1 MTSPPTSPPS
11 PRPTPTNRILIAGLV
26 LLSLGLLTLGFW
38 LFSAPSS
45 IDSEHPMVR
54 RSREDLQ
61 YMHRLLL
68 DASSPG
74 EPVTLERL
82 QSRGV
87 PANDSWGN
95 PYRLESPPHGSTI
108 PVPASNGPDGISNTK
123 DDLRYAPNV
132 PISEAIL
139 ASGPTAISIF
149 DCRDPRLDLD
159 DEERDALATTGL
171 TQCAMPFGV
180 LLAADERMPETYVR
194 LATAVLAEML
204 DQNLDGTPDDPD
216 LVELLRDRDVAWL
229 AMPTDEDDWERR
241 QRPRLERVLGY
252 DIVIPAWW
260 LDVRADGPDARGR
273 AVTIEEIHHFITQF
287 GLSRLYPETFGVDDW
302 TSVIARE
309 TEQAQCDFWQHPEND
324 CPGSPAEYP
333 GECRDPNCDV
343 VEFYQQ
349 VVVLRA
355 GMEPGWRGIGFPET
369 AEELDRRL
377 SDEIKA
383 AMDDPEFHQLQRPLT
398 FEYPVIRPLK

>member
-1 MTSPPTSPPS
+1 MTPPSTIPPS

-26 LLSLGLLTLGFW
+26 LLILGILTLGFW
-38 LFSAPSS
+38 RLSTPGRHAE
-45 IDSEHPMVR
+45 SEEHKKGMLGA
-54 RSREDLQ
+54 REDLEDL
-61 YMHRLLL
+61 HGLLL
-68 DASSPG
+68 DASPSE
-74 EPVTLERL
+74 EPVSIERL
-82 QSRGV
+82 PSRGV
-87 PANDSWGN
+87 PANDPGGN
-95 PYRLESPPHGSTI
+95 PHRLEPPAHGSTI
-108 PVPASNGPDGISNTK
+108 PVPASNGPE
-123 DDLRYAPNV
+123 AV
-132 PISEAIL
+132 PT
-139 ASGPTAISIF
+139 SGPTAISIL

-159 DEERDALATTGL
+159 DEERDALAITGF
-171 TQCAMPFGV
+171 TRCAMPFGV

-194 LATAVLAEML
+194 LAAAVLAEML

-216 LVELLRDRDVAWL
+216 LVELLRDRDIAWL

-260 LDVRADGPDARGR
+260 LDVRTDGPDARGR

-287 GLSRLYPETFGVDDW
+287 GLSRLYPEAFGVDDW

-309 TEQAQCDFWQHPEND
+309 TERAQCDFWQHPEND

-369 AEELDRRL
+369 ASELERRL

-383 AMDDPEFHQLQRPLT
+383 VMDDPAHHQLRRPLT
-398 FEYPVIRPLK
+398 FEYPVTAGRE